1 MFPTITRRAV
11 SHTAPTLGSTLLETN
26 MISALSRR
34 FAFSV
39 AVLIAAGAPALSQ
52 IDPAAR
58 FLDNCRRNRSDNAQF
73 CEVRNFTMPVS
84 KALTVDG
91 RDNGGI
97 TVHAWD
103 KNEVQVV
110 AMVQAQAESEQE
122 ARDIARQVVVAGAN
136 GSVRAEGPRSARRQS
151 WSVSYEV
158 WTPRNTEL
166 ALTASNGGISV
177 DGIEARM
184 NLETVNGGLSL
195 TDVDGDVRGVTTNGG
210 ITAQLG
216 GDRWRGSGLDLRTSN
231 GGVHLVIPSNYSAV
245 LETGTVN
252 GGLDIGFP
260 VTIQG
265 AIGRQF
271 SAQLGGGGATI
282 RAVTTNGGV
291 SIRRR

>member
-1 MFPTITRRAV
+1 
-11 SHTAPTLGSTLLETN
+11 LEIN
-26 MISALSRR
+26 MISVLSRR

-39 AVLIAAGAPALSQ
+39 ALSIAAGAPALSQ
-52 IDPAAR
+52 IDPSAR
-58 FLDNCRRNRSDNAQF
+58 FLDNCRRNRSDNEQF
-73 CEVRNFTMPVS
+73 CEVRNFTMPTS

-110 AMVQAQAESEQE
+110 AMVQAQAESEQD

-136 GSVRAEGPRSARRQS
+136 GTVRAEGPRTARRQS

-184 NLETVNGGLSL
+184 NLETVNGGLTL

-260 VTIQG
+260 VTVQG